1 MLENPYLSPPANTNQ
16 TSRDMKKTNYLFA
29 ATAIA
34 ALMTGAVANAAITV
48 SSLSS
53 ATKIAFDDTG
63 LVEIGGV
70 SFTTTATY
78 DGILFENWT
87 GNVTT
92 AKTLSAGVS
101 IVGSASFGTN
111 RTGLGGADQYAQVTY
126 TSSNAPGSFTISGLD
141 MGKTYRIQYG
151 FQDGRNGSFPYSVNT
166 TLTLS
171 DASFATQSL
180 SIGAAG
186 TADDYELIT
195 AEVSGTTS
203 LLLSLPTAGN
213 GVGAVTN
220 AFSVHEIIPE
230 PSAAL
235 LGGLGLLGLL
245 RRRRA

>member
-1 MLENPYLSPPANTNQ
+1 MQ
-16 TSRDMKKTNYLFA
+16 TTKYLFG
-29 ATAIA
+29 ATALA

-48 SSLSS
+48 TSLSS

-63 LVEIGGV
+63 TELGGV

-92 AKTLSAGVS
+92 AKTFGVSGVS

-111 RTGLGGADQYAQVTY
+111 RTGLGGAEQYAQVTY
-126 TSSNAPGSFTISGLD
+126 TSGNDPGSFSISGLD
-141 MGKTYRIQYG
+141 ILKTYRIQYG
-151 FQDGRNGSFPYSVNT
+151 FQDGRDGSFPYSVNT

-203 LLLSLPTAGN
+203 LLLSLPVAGN
-213 GVGAVTN
+213 GVGPLTN
-220 AFSVHEIIPE
+220 AFSVHEVIPE
-230 PSAAL
+230 PSTAL
-235 LGGLGLLGLL
+235 LGGLALLGLL

>member
-1 MLENPYLSPPANTNQ
+1 MQKTKYLLS
-16 TSRDMKKTNYLFA
+16 
-29 ATAIA
+29 ATVLA
-34 ALMTGAVANAAITV
+34 ALMTAAVTNAAITV
-48 SSLSS
+48 TSLSS

-78 DGILFENWT
+78 DGILFDNWT

-92 AKTLSAGVS
+92 AKSLSAGVS

-111 RTGLGGADQYAQVTY
+111 RTGLSGADQYAQVTY
-126 TSSNAPGSFTISGLD
+126 TSNNDPGSFSITGLD
-141 MGKTYRIQYG
+141 IGKTYRIQYG

-203 LLLSLPTAGN
+203 LLLSLPTAAN
-213 GVGAVTN
+213 GVGAITN
-220 AFSVHEIIPE
+220 AFSVHEIEAVPE

-245 RRRRA
+245 ARRRRA

>member
-1 MLENPYLSPPANTNQ
+1 MQ
-16 TSRDMKKTNYLFA
+16 TTKYLFG
-29 ATAIA
+29 ATALA

-48 SSLSS
+48 TSLSS

-92 AKTLSAGVS
+92 AKAFGVSGVS
-101 IVGSASFGTN
+101 IVGSASFGNN

-126 TSSNAPGSFTISGLD
+126 TSNNDPGSFSISGLD
-141 MGKTYRIQYG
+141 IGKTYRIQYG
-151 FQDGRNGSFPYSVNT
+151 FQDGRDGSFPYSVTT

-213 GVGAVTN
+213 GVGAITN
-220 AFSVHEIIPE
+220 AFSVHEIEAVPE

-245 RRRRA
+245 ARRRRA

>member
-1 MLENPYLSPPANTNQ
+1 MQ
-16 TSRDMKKTNYLFA
+16 KTKYLFG
-29 ATAIA
+29 ATALA

-48 SSLSS
+48 TSLSS

-63 LVEIGGV
+63 TELGGV

-92 AKTLSAGVS
+92 AKTFGVSGVS

-111 RTGLGGADQYAQVTY
+111 RTGLGGAEQYAQVTY
-126 TSSNAPGSFTISGLD
+126 TSGNDPGSFSISGLD
-141 MGKTYRIQYG
+141 ILKTYRIQYG
-151 FQDGRNGSFPYSVNT
+151 FQDGRDGSFPYSVNT

-203 LLLSLPTAGN
+203 LLLSLPVAGN
-213 GVGAVTN
+213 GVGPLTN
-220 AFSVHEIIPE
+220 AFSVHEVIPE
-230 PSAAL
+230 PSTAL
-235 LGGLGLLGLL
+235 LGGLALLGLL